1 MRADDGGRGGAERQR
16 EREQEFYC
24 FPLISGKIGSDGKVF
39 AYNVGDQSLI
49 PGSGRSSGEGNGN
62 PLQYS
67 CLGNPMDEGAWQ
79 TYHPWGRKVR
89 HDFTFT
95 FFLEGKLFHRARR
108 PWTEQRQG
116 SVGRTSVQ
124 KGLSLI
130 LLELV
135 SLSVAI
141 CNGPGIWRACL

>member
-1 MRADDGGRGGAERQR
+1 MATHTSILAWEIPWTKEPGKLPSMGSQR
-16 EREQEFYC
+16 
-24 FPLISGKIGSDGKVF
+24 
-39 AYNVGDQSLI
+39 
-49 PGSGRSSGEGNGN
+49 
-62 PLQYS
+62 
-67 CLGNPMDEGAWQ
+67 
-79 TYHPWGRKVR
+79 VR

-95 FFLEGKLFHRARR
+95 YFLEGKLFHRARR

-116 SVGRTSVQ
+116 LLGRTSVQ

-130 LLELV
+130 LLDLV